1 MKAKAY
7 KVEIL
12 VLDPENCRNEDDVKY
27 FLENVKYLYP
37 KVKSI
42 QSREIEW
49 DDDHPLNH
57 TQNARH
63 SRLLLLMKKIIL

>member
-7 KVEIL
+7 KVELL

-49 DDDHPLNH
+49 DNHPLNH
-57 TQNARH
+57 KDTHDQAYKD
-63 SRLLLLMKKIIL
+63 LFGEPQ